1 LFRVV
6 AMDPSAVP
14 SLGPLAGSADRLL
27 EALDPEQREVALALR
42 GPVRVLAGAGTGKTR
57 AITHRIAYGVATG
70 VYNPTEVLAVTF
82 TTRAAGEMRGRLRA
96 LGAGGVQARTFHSA
110 ALRQARYFWPRV
122 YGGELPVLTESKLPL
137 LGNAARRNRLQT
149 DQATLRDLASEIE
162 WAKVSNVR
170 PDDYVRVADARGRSV
185 SGHDA
190 ATVAHVFATYEEV
203 KRDQG
208 RMDMEDVL
216 LVTAAL
222 LTEDERVAAEVRR
235 QYRWF
240 VVDEF
245 QDVSPIQAALLD
257 LWLGGRNDLCV
268 VGDPAQTIY
277 SFAGASAT
285 YLTDFPRRHTGTT
298 SLELVRNYR
307 STPQVVATANQLL
320 AGTPSAGVSLRSQQE
335 AGPEVSYAEHT
346 DEVAEAESVAAQVLE
361 LRRAGTPMREVAVL
375 FRINA
380 QSEAFEEAL
389 AARGIPY
396 VVRGAARFFERP
408 EVRQAVTLLRGNA
421 RGEGASGD
429 GLVADVKAVLSGM
442 DWAEKAPSG
451 RGSVRDRWES
461 LQAIVSQAEEFAAS
475 HEAADLG
482 AFVAELDRRAA
493 EQHAPVAEG
502 VTLATLHAAK
512 GLEWDNVF
520 LVGVHEG
527 TMPIVYAEG
536 PRAVEEERRLL
547 YVGVT
552 RARVRLAVSWSLAR
566 APGGRATRKPSR
578 FLTGLRPQAGSDRA
592 SEARSS
598 RSRTK
603 RGVAHCRVCNAALS
617 TTAERKIGRCEDCP
631 ATYDEELFERLRAW
645 RVARAAEEK
654 VPAYVVFTDL
664 TLQAIAEIR
673 PADSA
678 SLLRVNG
685 VGPAKIDKYAEDVL
699 ALVAQT
705 PRPADQG
712 GSP

>member
-1 LFRVV
+1 MM
-6 AMDPSAVP
+6 A
-14 SLGPLAGSADRLL
+14 LGSSGGFPAGSADRLL
-27 EALDPEQREVALALR
+27 EALDPEQREVAVALR

-82 TTRAAGEMRGRLRA
+82 TTRAAGEMRTRLRD

-137 LGNAARRNRLQT
+137 LGNAVRRNRLET
-149 DQATLRDLASEIE
+149 DQATLRDLASEVE

-170 PDDYVRVADARGRSV
+170 PDDYARVAQARGRTV
-185 SGHDA
+185 SGQDPA
-190 ATVAHVFATYEEV
+190 SVARVFATYEEV

-216 LVTAAL
+216 LCAAAL
-222 LTEDERVAAEVRR
+222 LAEDERVAAEVRR

-285 YLTDFPRRHTGTT
+285 YLTDFPRRHPGTT
-298 SLELVRNYR
+298 ALELVRNYR
-307 STPQVVATANQLL
+307 STPQVVTAANQLL
-320 AGTPSAGVSLRSQQE
+320 AGTSSAGVSLRSQQDT
-335 AGPEVSYAEHT
+335 GVEVAFSEHA
-346 DEVAEAESVAAQVLE
+346 DEVAEAESVAAQILE
-361 LRRAGTPMREVAVL
+361 LKRAGTPMREVAVL

-408 EVRQAVTLLRGNA
+408 EVRKAVTLLRGNA
-421 RGEGASGD
+421 RGSGGSGD
-429 GLVADVKAVLSGM
+429 GVVADVKAVLAGM
-442 DWAEKAPSG
+442 EWTEKAPTG
-451 RGSVRDRWES
+451 RGNVRDRWES
-461 LQAIVSQAEEFAAS
+461 LQAIVSQAEEFAAT
-475 HEAADLG
+475 HEEAGLG
-482 AFVAELDRRAA
+482 AFVDELDRRAA
-493 EQHAPVAEG
+493 EQHAPVAQG

-512 GLEWDNVF
+512 GLEWDAVF
-520 LVGVHEG
+520 LVGMHEG
-527 TMPIVYAEG
+527 TMPIIYAEG
-536 PRAVEEERRLL
+536 PAAVEEERRLL
-547 YVGVT
+547 YVGMT
-552 RARVRLAVSWSLAR
+552 RARVRLSVSWSLAR
-566 APGGRATRKPSR
+566 SPGGRASRKPSR
-578 FLTGLRPQAGSDRA
+578 FLTGLRPQSRSDRA
-592 SEARSS
+592 SEERA
-598 RSRTK
+598 SRTRAK
-603 RGVAHCRVCNAALS
+603 RGVAHCRVCNAPLG
-617 TTAERKIGRCEDCP
+617 TTAERKVGRCEDCP

-645 RVARAAEEK
+645 RVARASEEK

-664 TLQAIAEIR
+664 TLQAIAEVR
-673 PADSA
+673 PTDTSA
-678 SLLRVNG
+678 LLRISG
-685 VGPAKIDKYAEDVL
+685 VGPAKIDKYGPDVL
-699 ALVAQT
+699 ELVSDGHT
-705 PRPADQG
+705 SADLG
-712 GSP
+712 GSA